1 MKNDK
6 KNNVDRLNNSRQ
18 KSELNYLM
26 LLLWSDTVTY
36 LYANDLTT

>member
-1 MKNDK
+1 MEND
-6 KNNVDRLNNSRQ
+6 VDRLNNSRQ

-26 LLLWSDTVTY
+26 LLLWSDTVTL

>member
-1 MKNDK
+1 MTRND
-6 KNNVDRLNNSRQ
+6 VDRLNNSRQ

-26 LLLWSDTVTY
+26 LLLWSDTVTL